1 MTTEFIAVRH
11 GETDEN
17 LAAIL
22 LGQSDTKLN
31 ALGLRQAECVAERL
45 RH

>member
-22 LGQSDTKLN
+22 QGDRKS
-31 ALGLRQAECVAERL
+31 VV
-45 RH
+45 